1 MTFQNDF
8 LAQQTSVRI
17 FRAQIEVFDVPG
29 GTRLDIRN
37 VYIVVP
43 GIGGVLI

>member
-1 MTFQNDF
+1 MTFQHDF
-8 LAQQTSVRI
+8 VLQETLVQI
-17 FRAQIEVFDVPG
+17 FGVQVEVIDVPG